1 MSIKKSIASI
11 VILLLFALN
20 AAAQAQAFKAVVE
33 RNTIAD
39 NEALQI
45 TFVIENMEDRNFS
58 PPDFKGFN
66 VVSGPMKGMSN
77 MNINGVRSSSVTY
90 VYLLQ
95 PQSAGKFTIGAASI
109 ESGGKTVKSNPITIT
124 VNKAGSKPSNG
135 NNNAG
140 NQGGNNSGNGQD
152 VNDYLNENLFI
163 RLFVDKKEVYKGEQV
178 TATYKVYR
186 KVQVDQYSITQAPS
200 FNGFWTVDIEDAK
213 TIDFAVETF
222 NGVQYYVAV
231 VRKVALFPQRTG
243 ELEIDPMGLECTV
256 VVPTGGW
263 SYRKFQH
270 KFSSGKAK
278 IVVKPLP
285 PTNKPADFS
294 GLVGELDM
302 QVTLDKTSAKTD
314 DPITLSVKFSGKGNL
329 KFLENPAPELPKDF
343 EMFDPKMTEKSTT
356 QGNVV
361 GGSRQIDY
369 LLIPRRAGTYKL
381 PPITTSY
388 FDLKKGSY
396 ITLRSPE
403 IVLSVEGESTVTQ
416 SVTSG
421 INKEEVELL
430 GKDIRYIETDEP
442 NLTTEGSF
450 VMPLPAYAGLF
461 GAPILLFFGLM
472 TYKRKRD
479 KELGNTSLMKH
490 RKAGKVA
497 AKRLKQAED
506 CMKAN
511 DKRGFYDELLKA
523 TWGYLSDKLG
533 IPPSNMNKEVA
544 TNALRQRNVDAAQ
557 LTELIAM
564 LDTAEMALYAPS
576 TVNESLQQTYD
587 KATTIIDQLENS
599 LS

>member
-1 MSIKKSIASI
+1 M
-11 VILLLFALN
+11 LLFALN
-20 AAAQAQAFKAVVE
+20 AVAQAQAFKAQVP
-33 RNTIAD
+33 RNTIAE

-77 MNINGVRSSSVTY
+77 ININGVRTSSVTY

-95 PQSAGKFTIGAASI
+95 PQASGKFTIGAASI
-109 ESGGKTVKSNPITIT
+109 ESGGKTVKSNTITIT
-124 VNKAGSKPSNG
+124 VNKAGSQPSNNAS
-135 NNNAG
+135 NNNATNKG
-140 NQGGNNSGNGQD
+140 SSNANNGNGQD

-200 FNGFWTVDIEDAK
+200 FTGFWTVDIEEAK
-213 TIDFAVETF
+213 TIDFTVETF

-231 VRKVALFPQRTG
+231 VRKVALFPQRIG

-263 SYRKFQH
+263 SYRRFQH

-278 IVVKPLP
+278 INVKPLP
-285 PTNKPADFS
+285 QANKPNDFS

-302 QVTLDKTSAKTD
+302 QVTLDKTNAKTD

-329 KFLENPAPELPKDF
+329 KLLENPNPELPKDF
-343 EMFDPKMTEKSTT
+343 EMFDPKVTEKSTL

-388 FDLKKGSY
+388 FDLKKGTYVS
-396 ITLRSPE
+396 LKSPE
-403 IVLSVEGESTVTQ
+403 MVLSVEGESTVTQ
-416 SVTSG
+416 SSTSG

-430 GKDIRYIETDEP
+430 GQDIRYIETANPE
-442 NLTTEGSF
+442 LTTEGSF
-450 VMPLPAYAGLF
+450 VVPVPAFAMAF
-461 GAPILLFFGLM
+461 SAPVLLFFGLLAF
-472 TYKRKRD
+472 KRKRD
-479 KELGNTSLMKH
+479 KLQGNSTLMKH

-497 AKRLKQAED
+497 AKRLKQAEE

-523 TWGYLSDKLG
+523 IWGYLSDKLT
-533 IPPSNMNKEVA
+533 IPPSDMNKDA
-544 TNALRQRNVDAAQ
+544 AISALRNRNVDAAQ
-557 LTELIAM
+557 LTALATM

-576 TVNESLQQTYD
+576 TINESLQQTYE
-587 KATTIIDQLENS
+587 KATSIIDQLENS

>member
-1 MSIKKSIASI
+1 M
-11 VILLLFALN
+11 LLFALN
-20 AAAQAQAFKAVVE
+20 AMAQVKAFRAEVP
-33 RNTIAD
+33 RNTIAE

-95 PQSAGKFTIGAASI
+95 PQASGKLTIGAASI
-109 ESGGKTVKSNPITIT
+109 ESGGKTVKSNTITIT
-124 VNKAGSKPSNG
+124 VNKAGTKPANSGGGGNNGGGNKGGG
-135 NNNAG
+135 NNN
-140 NQGGNNSGNGQD
+140 GNGQD
-152 VNDYLNENLFI
+152 VNDYLDENLFI

-178 TATYKVYR
+178 TATYKLYR

-200 FNGFWTVDIEDAK
+200 FNGFWTVDIEEAK
-213 TIDFAVETF
+213 TIDFTVETF

-263 SYRKFQH
+263 SYQRFQH

-278 IVVKPLP
+278 IMVKPLP
-285 PTNKPADFS
+285 EANKPADFS

-302 QVTLDKTSAKTD
+302 QVTLDKTNAKTD
-314 DPITLSVKFSGKGNL
+314 DPITLSIKFSGKGNL
-329 KFLENPAPELPKDF
+329 KFLENPTPELPNDF
-343 EMFDPKMTEKSTT
+343 ELFDPKTTEKSTL

-388 FDLKKGSY
+388 FDLKKGTYVS
-396 ITLRSPE
+396 LRSPE
-403 IVLSVEGESTVTQ
+403 MVLSVEGESTVTK

-430 GKDIRYIETDEP
+430 GQDIRYIQTDDP
-442 NLTTEGSF
+442 DLTTQGSF
-450 VMPLPAYAGLF
+450 VMPLPVFALAF
-461 GAPILLFFGLM
+461 GAPILLFFGLIAV
-472 TYKRKRD
+472 KRKRD

-497 AKRLKQAED
+497 AKRLKQAEE

-533 IPPSNMNKEVA
+533 IPPSDMNKDA
-544 TNALRQRNVDAAQ
+544 AINALRNRNVDAVQ
-557 LTELIAM
+557 LTALAAM

-576 TVNESLQQTYD
+576 TINESLQQTYD
-587 KATTIIDQLENS
+587 KATSIIDQLENS